1 MLLHHFDSSCSCS
14 CRFIKACTVRVATTS
29 ADRKKVIRFDL
40 LVWGRR
46 RGCRLLMMAS
56 TSSSCCCCCFLW
68 WTHSYLCHPEAPQ
81 PRITTWHSSGH
92 LQISQQNHTKQH
104 IVILE
109 LLPKFLQQ
117 PSFASYSRETFE
129 TRPFEQLLSIQ
140 STATTTK
147 KKKEEEGAW
156 RSKALRDG
164 GGERGTSFE
173 LRTQCFIPPPPSQRF
188 CLLHSHLLTSP
199 DLYLYLCQ
207 EQRLQLSLYTLQQQK
222 QKLHLLSYT
231 SATTTI

>member
-1 MLLHHFDSSCSCS
+1 
-14 CRFIKACTVRVATTS
+14 
-29 ADRKKVIRFDL
+29 
-40 LVWGRR
+40 
-46 RGCRLLMMAS
+46 
-56 TSSSCCCCCFLW
+56 
-68 WTHSYLCHPEAPQ
+68 
-81 PRITTWHSSGH
+81 
-92 LQISQQNHTKQH
+92 
-104 IVILE
+104 VILE

-129 TRPFEQLLSIQ
+129 TKPFEQLLSIQ

-156 RSKALRDG
+156 RSKASRDG

-173 LRTQCFIPPPPSQRF
+173 LRTQCFISPPLPEVLSF
-188 CLLHSHLLTSP
+188 ALTSP
-199 DLYLYLCQ
+199 HIS
-207 EQRLQLSLYTLQQQK
+207 RLVPVPLPRAKAPTFSIPLQQ